1 MVWRL
6 ERLERQVQKLSE
18 LVREFAEDN
27 DRLVRIVAEDR
38 DVIRRDR
45 SVPLS
50 IRCASAS
57 TCGTSAR
64 KCRRPLM
71 AVRASFDAPGPDLDG
86 GYLLAG
92 APSSESLHAPVSRPT
107 IEVSSLVRRHGSVT
121 AVDCVSFTVERGE
134 FFSILGPSGAGKTS
148 VLRMLAG
155 FEEPD
160 EGDLRIDGHPMLG
173 VPPNRRPVNLVFQSY
188 ALFPHLTVFD
198 SRRSACVCAGRF
210 RRRSTGRA
218 RRARYGS
225 VEGKDARLPS
235 QPSGGEQQRVALA
248 RALVNKPAVVLLTNP
263 GCAGSAVAAG
273 DAGETESHPAA
284 GWPTCVCVTHHQEEA
299 SDDVRSIAV
308 MRRGQMLQ
316 VGSLRVYSRPSDL
329 FVARFLGVSN
339 ELTGQV
345 ERDGQGLWF
354 RPHRSGLAAGL
365 SVDGAAQNGAG
376 GRAVLS
382 LRPEAVTMRV
392 TRSGDFDNVLPGRI
406 ERMLFAEHG
415 EMSRAPGA

>member
-1 MVWRL
+1 MVDI
-6 ERLERQVQKLSE
+6 SPP
-18 LVREFAEDN
+18 
-27 DRLVRIVAEDR
+27 
-38 DVIRRDR
+38 
-45 SVPLS
+45 VP
-50 IRCASAS
+50 
-57 TCGTSAR
+57 
-64 KCRRPLM
+64 
-71 AVRASFDAPGPDLDG
+71 
-86 GYLLAG
+86 
-92 APSSESLHAPVSRPT
+92 PSSESLHAPVSRPT

-121 AVDCVSFTVERGE
+121 AVDRVSFTVERGE

-198 SRRSACVCAGRF
+198 NVAFGLRMRGVGSADVQQAVRGALDMVRL
-210 RRRSTGRA
+210 
-218 RRARYGS
+218 
-225 VEGKDARLPS
+225 EGKDARLPS
-235 QPSGGEQQRVALA
+235 QLSGGEQQRVALA
-248 RALVNKPAVVLLTNP
+248 RALVNKPAVVLLDEP
-263 GCAGSAVAAG
+263 LAALDQQLRQEMQVELKAIQQRAGL
-273 DAGETESHPAA
+273 
-284 GWPTCVCVTHHQEEA
+284 TCVCVTHHQEEA
-299 SDDVRSIAV
+299 MMMSDRIAV

-316 VGSLRVYSRPSDL
+316 VGSPREVYSRPSDL

-354 RPHRSGLAAGL
+354 RPHRSGLPSL

-406 ERMLFAEHG
+406 ERMLFAGSTVKCLVRLAPDVLWDLTIGSVEQRG
-415 EMSRAPGA
+415 ERFEPGNDVFLHWAAKAARVFGA